1 MKIKYV
7 VVAIIMVLTLSLSMP
22 MIYLPTTVK
31 ADPGTLTVPGEYT
44 TISAAIAAAS
54 PGDTILVSAGTYHE
68 TLQITTNSL
77 NITAVGDVIVEGG
90 AMFNTHYGDRQATI
104 FVTGASNVVLNG
116 LDIEGSGLGLPS
128 GTKSYAVL
136 YESSTGTV
144 QGCTVSPNTIG
155 DMSSTAIAAW
165 DNSVVTI
172 QGCTVENFG
181 RIGIYANNATLN
193 IVGNTII
200 GQPYAS
206 ASLVNYGIEIED
218 YTGFSIATITNNNIY
233 NCGNPSSPPTWS
245 SAGIIADIF
254 RYYAYYY
261 PGQEGSC
268 QPSTVQIEYNNIH
281 NNFEAIELVGN
292 AMSYAH
298 YNNIYG
304 NQWGV
309 WTDTDENGN
318 STYFDA
324 QYNWWGSSSGPNSV
338 NPNDADPTYVN
349 VANYLTSEYAPLL
362 YINPTS
368 VNKTPGDVNTDFT
381 VSVTLSNF
389 VNLMGLDIQLT
400 WDSSLITLVSVDYT
414 TTLNALW
421 GAGQWS
427 EVYTQQSAGSY
438 ELAATSTSSAASY
451 AGASNLF
458 TLTFQV
464 EAPSSNFPTST
475 PIHFNLVKL
484 SDNTTPTPNPII
496 PTTVTDG
503 TYTISGI
510 VPGLE
515 FKVRWYNGNSFVP
528 VTTGSPYHFECS
540 QMFFVDVYVTNA
552 VDLTGYD
559 LTINFD
565 NTLVAYNGNYGGIFG
580 TNNAVYNSGTSS
592 IEAYG
597 SGSAWTGSE
606 GLLVSLMFHV
616 QFAATPAHIWN
627 SAPTHPNYETFPIS
641 ITSAT
646 LTFTTGTIS
655 FSGISIP
662 AALNIEIDFIR
673 GDVDCNGAVNIADIS
688 DVAYYYGQAAPA
700 QYDLNSNGII
710 DIYDIVTI
718 ATNYGYIAPG
728 ST

>member
-7 VVAIIMVLTLSLSMP
+7 IVAIIMVLTLSLSMP

-31 ADPGTLTVPGEYT
+31 ADPGTLYVPTVAYP

-54 PGDTILVSAGTYHE
+54 PGDTILVSAGTYYE
-68 TLQITTNSL
+68 TLQITTSSL
-77 NITAVGDVIVEGG
+77 NITAVGDVIIEGG
-90 AMFNTHYGDRQATI
+90 AMFTTHYGDREATI

-116 LDIEGSGLGLPS
+116 LDVEGSGLGVPA

-155 DMSSTAIAAW
+155 DMESTAIAAW

-172 QGCTVENFG
+172 QGCTIENFG
-181 RIGIYANNATLN
+181 RIGIYANNATLDIN
-193 IVGNTII
+193 GNTII
-200 GQPYAS
+200 GQPYMS

-245 SAGIIADIF
+245 STGIVVDAW
-254 RYYAYYY
+254 RYYD
-261 PGQEGSC
+261 EGSL
-268 QPSTVQIEYNNIH
+268 QPSTVHIEYNNIYD
-281 NNFEAIELVGN
+281 NFEAIELVGN
-292 AMSYAH
+292 AMSYAY

-309 WTDTDENGN
+309 WTDTNENGAQ
-318 STYFDA
+318 TYFDA
-324 QYNWWGSSSGPNSV
+324 QYNWWGSPSGPV
-338 NPNDADPTYVN
+338 ADVDYESGYVN
-349 VANYLTSEYAPLL
+349 IANYLTSAYAPLL
-362 YINPTS
+362 YINPAS
-368 VNKTPGDVNTDFT
+368 VNKTPSDVNTDFT

-438 ELAATSTSSAASY
+438 ELAATSTSTAASDV
-451 AGASNLF
+451 GASVLF

-464 EAPSSNFPTST
+464 EAPSINFPMST

-515 FKVRWYNGNSFVP
+515 FKVRWWNGSSFVP
-528 VTTGSPYHFECS
+528 VTTGSPYRFECS
-540 QMFFVDVYVTNA
+540 QMFLVDIYVTNV

-559 LTINFD
+559 LTINFN

-580 TNNAVYNSGTSS
+580 TNNAIYNSGTSS
-592 IEAYG
+592 VEAYG

-616 QFAATPAHIWN
+616 QFAATPDHIWN

-641 ITSAT
+641 ITGAT

-662 AALNIEIDFIR
+662 AALTIEIDFIR

-688 DVAYYYGQAAPA
+688 DVAYYYGKAAPS
-700 QYDLNSNGII
+700 QYDLNSDGII

-728 ST
+728 AT